1 MTAYPLGLALGFDL
15 GRWFRTIVQRKTEGT
30 AENRLVCG
38 IYSLWAGAWV
48 SSVVIPLDWDRA
60 WQKFP
65 IPNAVGAMLFC
76 LSTAIGLF
84 VKDHCR
90 CCMVGRFCSASPVAK
105 VAKAAKVASK
115 IPKKT
120 PAKRSQPA
128 ASSGSPAPSGSS
140 DATAESKPSPKR
152 SPAKKAAALL
162 TKGRRSRSPSKTPA
176 KTPAKASAKTP
187 AKKAAA
193 AEAVPETPKRR
204 GRPSKPGT
212 PVGSA
217 RASSRRRTAA

>member
-1 MTAYPLGLALGFDL
+1 MTAYPLGLGLGFDL

-30 AENRLVCG
+30 AEHRLVCG

-84 VKDHCR
+84 VKDHCK
-90 CCMVGRFCSASPVAK
+90 CCMVGRFCSASP

-120 PAKRSQPA
+120 PAKRSQPV
-128 ASSGSPAPSGSS
+128 ASSGSPAPSGRS
-140 DATAESKPSPKR
+140 DATTESNPASKPSPKR
-152 SPAKKAAALL
+152 SPAKKATALL

-176 KTPAKASAKTP
+176 KAPAKTP

-212 PVGSA
+212 PVASA